1 MPPGYDTGNT
11 AWMMAS
17 TAMVLLMTP
26 GLAFFYGG
34 MVKTKHVLVMLKMSF
49 ACLSLVTVLWLAIG
63 YSLAFGKDAGGGLI
77 GGLDHAF
84 FRGVGMTTLH
94 GSIPTVIFAC
104 FQMSFAIIT
113 VALISG
119 SIAGRAT
126 MKGWLVFVT
135 AWTLM
140 VYVPIAHW
148 VFAPDGWI
156 ARSLGALDYAG
167 GLPVE
172 LGSGASGLAV
182 AIVLRKRRDFERDP
196 IRPHNLPLV
205 VIGLALLWFGWFGF
219 NAGSA
224 LQVEGSAPTTFFNT
238 QLAAAGAMIGWPI
251 IEKWRL
257 GHVEMLGVAS
267 AAVAGMVAITPACG
281 EVSPVGA
288 LVIGFVAGVV
298 CCFAINMKYK
308 IGVDDTLDVVGVH
321 GWGGIV
327 GVLSV
332 GFFATAAMSGKK
344 GLFYGGGLD
353 QLWRQTVA
361 ILAVGGF
368 AFAMTWLI
376 AHAIDKAVGFRAS
389 EEYENVPGR
398 EEEVAYDSETLD
410 QIRDRMGERAEEPGR
425 APARAGTGVGGA
437 ASAAGTDPAAQDA
450 ALLAEVLSVL
460 ERRERDK

>member
-1 MPPGYDTGNT
+1 MAASLDTGDS
-11 AWMMAS
+11 AWLMTS

-34 MVKTKHVLVMLKMSF
+34 MVRTQHVLVMLKMSF
-49 ACLSLVTVLWLAIG
+49 ACLALVTLLWLAVG
-63 YSLAFGKDAGGGLI
+63 YSLAFGPDIGAGLLGN
-77 GGLDHAF
+77 LDHVF
-84 FRGVGMTTLH
+84 FRGVGMNELH
-94 GSIPTVIFAC
+94 NTIPATVFAC

-126 MKGWLVFVT
+126 MRGWLVFVVVW
-135 AWTLM
+135 ALL
-140 VYVPIAHW
+140 VYVPMAHW

-156 ARSLGALDYAG
+156 QADLGALDFAG

-172 LGSGASGLAV
+172 LNSGAAGLAV
-182 AIVLRKRRDFERDP
+182 AIALRKRRDFERQP

-224 LQVEGSAPTTFFNT
+224 LQDAGGAPTAFLNT
-238 QLAAAGAMIGWPI
+238 QLAACAAMIGWPI
-251 IEKWRL
+251 VERFQHGK
-257 GHVEMLGVAS
+257 VEMLGVAS

-281 EVSPVGA
+281 EVSSLGA
-288 LVIGFVAGVV
+288 VCIGFTAGVV
-298 CCFAINMKYK
+298 CAFAINLKYR

-327 GVLSV
+327 GVLSI

-353 QLWRQTVA
+353 LLWRQAVA
-361 ILAVGGF
+361 VLACGTYSFVV
-368 AFAMTWLI
+368 TWLI
-376 AHAIDKAVGFRAS
+376 AKAIDGTVGFRTR
-389 EEYENVPGR
+389 EEYEDVPGR
-398 EEEVAYDSETLD
+398 EEEIAYDNATLD
-410 QIRDRMGERAEEPGR
+410 EIQARLDAPHATATVAVADRRDE
-425 APARAGTGVGGA
+425 TG
-437 ASAAGTDPAAQDA
+437 
-450 ALLAEVLSVL
+450 LLSDVLHVL
-460 ERRERDK
+460 ERREREK

>member
-1 MPPGYDTGNT
+1 MPSGYDTGNT

-34 MVKTKHVLVMLKMSF
+34 MVRTKHVLIMLKMSF
-49 ACLSLVTVLWLAIG
+49 VCLSLVTIIWLAVG

-77 GGLDHAF
+77 GNLDLAF
-84 FRGVGMTTLH
+84 FQGVGMDSLH

-126 MKGWLVFVT
+126 MKGWLVFVV
-135 AWTLM
+135 AWTLL
-140 VYVPIAHW
+140 VYVPTAHW

-156 ARSLGALDYAG
+156 QHSLGALDYAG

-172 LGSGASGLAV
+172 LSSGASGLAI
-182 AIVLRKRRDFERDP
+182 ATVLRKRADFERQP

-205 VIGLALLWFGWFGF
+205 IIGLALLWFGWFGF

-281 EVSPVGA
+281 EVSPIGA
-288 LVIGFVAGVV
+288 LVVGFVAGVV
-298 CCFAINMKYK
+298 CCFAVNMKYK

-321 GWGGIV
+321 GWGGIT
-327 GVLSV
+327 GVLAI
-332 GFFATAAMSGKK
+332 GFLATAAMSGKK
-344 GLFYGGGLD
+344 GLFYGGGADL
-353 QLWRQTVA
+353 LWRQAVG
-361 ILAVGGF
+361 ILAVGSF
-368 AFAMTWLI
+368 AFGMTWVI
-376 AHAIDKAVGFRAS
+376 AKAIDALVGFRTA

-398 EEEVAYDSETLD
+398 EEEVAYDNETLE
-410 QIRDRMGERAEEPGR
+410 QIRARMAEPAGAPVRDASTDAVLLGEI
-425 APARAGTGVGGA
+425 VK
-437 ASAAGTDPAAQDA
+437 
-450 ALLAEVLSVL
+450 VL